1 MFCKCLTTEADI
13 IVWVNFQYG
22 LLLVRSVFIEN
33 KKKLKIL
40 RKNEKIVKLP
50 NWLIHLCPCF
60 RLLINK
66 NPAIRTK

>member
-13 IVWVNFQYG
+13 IVCVNFQHG

-50 NWLIHLCPCF
+50 N
-60 RLLINK
+60 
-66 NPAIRTK
+66 